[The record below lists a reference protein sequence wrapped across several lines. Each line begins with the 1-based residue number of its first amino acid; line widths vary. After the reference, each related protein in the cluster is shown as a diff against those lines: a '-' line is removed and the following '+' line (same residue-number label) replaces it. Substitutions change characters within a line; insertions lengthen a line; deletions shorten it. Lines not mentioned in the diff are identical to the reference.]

1 MSPESTGEGRGAC
14 ELTMWEQEDFIGV
27 SQWVICESQVI
38 KTKEKRVHV

>member
-14 ELTMWEQEDFIGV
+14 ELPMWEQEDFIGV

-38 KTKEKRVHV
+38 KSKEKVVHV